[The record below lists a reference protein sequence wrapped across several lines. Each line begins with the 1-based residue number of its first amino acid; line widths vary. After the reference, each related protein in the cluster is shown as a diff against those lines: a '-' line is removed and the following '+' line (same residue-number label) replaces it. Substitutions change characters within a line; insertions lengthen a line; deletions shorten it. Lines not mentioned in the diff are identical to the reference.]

1 MKWAGCNRTLESP
14 IEPDAAFTP
23 IGRRNFGKAVRVE
36 PQVEFD
42 LKIDIYYFFSILGI
56 NLSVVLL
63 SALQPN
69 RAIRQ
74 SKIFL
79 LKREL

>member
-1 MKWAGCNRTLESP
+1 MNLLSCFIALLIALLSIYYNLLTPLINNLFP
-14 IEPDAAFTP
+14 IELFYD
-23 IGRRNFGKAVRVE
+23 
-36 PQVEFD
+36 FD

-63 SALQPN
+63 SALQPI